1 MPTPHIES
9 KKNQI
14 AEDVLMPGDPLR
26 AKYIAEKFLDDAKL
40 VNRVRNMFAYTGY
53 YKGKRVTVFA
63 SGMGIP
69 SIGIYAYELFEFY
82 NVKRIIRIGSAGS
95 QHKDVRIKDIILSVG
110 AYSLSYYDKLLD
122 GKDKNIVRS
131 SHTLNEKILRT
142 AQKLHRPVVSGLTMT
157 SDVFDVYVD
166 QEKFKSNYPKVN
178 FLAVEMEAFGLFYL
192 GERFKRETACL
203 MTIVDSKYE
212 TKEVS
217 AKERERSLDDMIVL
231 ALESLIN

>member
-9 KKNQI
+9 KKNEI
-14 AEDVLMPGDPLR
+14 AESVLMPGDPLR
-26 AKYIAEKFLDDAKL
+26 AKYIAEKFLTDYKL

-69 SIGIYAYELFEFY
+69 SIGIYAYELFQFY
-82 NVKRIIRIGSAGS
+82 DVKRIIRIGSAGS
-95 QHKDVRIKDIILSVG
+95 QHKDVRVKDVVLSMG

-122 GKDKNIVRS
+122 GTDKNIARS
-131 SHTLNEKILRT
+131 SFQLNEKILKT
-142 AQKLHRPVVSGLTMT
+142 AKKLNMPVVYGLTMT

-166 QEKFKSNYPKVN
+166 YNKFRKNFPNVN

-192 GERFKRETACL
+192 GEKFKRDTACL
-203 MTIVDSKYE
+203 MTVVDSKYE
-212 TKEVS
+212 KKELTS
-217 AKERERSLDDMIVL
+217 EEREKSLDEMIIL
-231 ALESLIN
+231 ALESLI

>member
-9 KKNQI
+9 KKNEI
-14 AEDVLMPGDPLR
+14 AESVLMPGDPLR
-26 AKYIAEKFLDDAKL
+26 AKYIAEKFLTDYKL

-69 SIGIYAYELFEFY
+69 SIGIYAYELFQFY
-82 NVKRIIRIGSAGS
+82 DVKRIIRIGSAGS
-95 QHKDVRIKDIILSVG
+95 QHKDVRVKDVVLSMG

-122 GKDKNIVRS
+122 GTDKNIARS
-131 SHTLNEKILRT
+131 SFQLNEKILKT
-142 AQKLHRPVVSGLTMT
+142 AKKLNMPVVYGLTMT

-166 QEKFKSNYPKVN
+166 YNKFRKNFPNVN

-192 GERFKRETACL
+192 GEKFKRDTACL

-212 TKEVS
+212 KKELTS
-217 AKERERSLDDMIVL
+217 EEREKSLDEMIIL
-231 ALESLIN
+231 ALESLI

>member
-9 KKNQI
+9 KKNEI
-14 AEDVLMPGDPLR
+14 AESVLMPGDPLR
-26 AKYIAEKFLDDAKL
+26 AKYIAEKFLTDYKL

-69 SIGIYAYELFEFY
+69 SIGIYAYELFQFY
-82 NVKRIIRIGSAGS
+82 DVKRIIRIGSAGS
-95 QHKDVRIKDIILSVG
+95 QHKDVRVKDVVLSMG

-122 GKDKNIVRS
+122 GTDKNIARS
-131 SHTLNEKILRT
+131 SFQLNEKILKT
-142 AQKLHRPVVSGLTMT
+142 AKKLNMPLVYGLTMT

-166 QEKFKSNYPKVN
+166 YNKFRKNFPNVN

-192 GERFKRETACL
+192 GEKFKRDTACL

-212 TKEVS
+212 KKELTS
-217 AKERERSLDDMIVL
+217 EEREKSLDEMIIL
-231 ALESLIN
+231 ALESLI

>member
-9 KKNQI
+9 KKNEI
-14 AEDVLMPGDPLR
+14 AESVLMPGDPLR
-26 AKYIAEKFLDDAKL
+26 AKYIAEKFLTDYKL

-69 SIGIYAYELFEFY
+69 SIGIYAYELFQFY
-82 NVKRIIRIGSAGS
+82 DVKRIIRIGSAGS
-95 QHKDVRIKDIILSVG
+95 QHKDVRVKDVVLSMG

-122 GKDKNIVRS
+122 GTDKNIARS
-131 SHTLNEKILRT
+131 SFQLNEKILKT
-142 AQKLHRPVVSGLTMT
+142 AKKLNMPVVYGLTMT

-166 QEKFKSNYPKVN
+166 YNKFRKNFPNVN

-192 GERFKRETACL
+192 GEKFKRDTACL
-203 MTIVDSKYE
+203 MTVVD
-212 TKEVS
+212 
-217 AKERERSLDDMIVL
+217 
-231 ALESLIN
+231 

>member
-9 KKNQI
+9 KKEDI

-26 AKYIAEKFLDDAKL
+26 AKYIAEKFLTDAKL
-40 VNRVRNMFAYTGY
+40 VNRVRNMLAYTGY
-53 YKGKRVTVFA
+53 YKGKRITVFA

-95 QHKDVRIKDIILSVG
+95 SHKDVRVKDVVLSVG

-131 SHTLNEKILRT
+131 SHVLNEKILIT
-142 AQKLHRPVVSGLTMT
+142 AKRLNKPVVAGLTMT
-157 SDVFDVYVD
+157 SDVFDVYAN
-166 QEKFKSNYPKVN
+166 QKKFKANFPKVN

-192 GERFKRETACL
+192 GDRFKRETACL

-212 TKEVS
+212 KGKELSV
-217 AKERERSLDDMIVL
+217 KERERSLDEMILL
-231 ALESLIN
+231 ALESLI

>member
-9 KKNQI
+9 KKNEI
-14 AEDVLMPGDPLR
+14 AENVLMPGDPLR
-26 AKYIAEKFLDDAKL
+26 AKYIAEKFLTDYKL
-40 VNRVRNMFAYTGY
+40 VNKVRNMFAYTGY

-95 QHKDVRIKDIILSVG
+95 QHKDVRVKDVVLSMG

-122 GKDKNIVRS
+122 GKDKNIARS
-131 SHTLNEKILRT
+131 SFALNEKILKT
-142 AQKLHRPVVSGLTMT
+142 AKRLNKPVVYGLTMT
-157 SDVFDVYVD
+157 SDVFDVYAD
-166 QEKFKSNYPKVN
+166 SKKFRSNFPKVN

-192 GERFKRETACL
+192 GEKFKRETACL

-212 TKEVS
+212 KKELTS
-217 AKERERSLDDMIVL
+217 KEREQSLDEMILL
-231 ALESLIN
+231 ALESLI

>member
-9 KKNQI
+9 KKSDI
-14 AEDVLMPGDPLR
+14 AESVLMPGDPLR
-26 AKYIAEKFLDDAKL
+26 AKYIAEKFLTDYKL
-40 VNRVRNMFAYTGY
+40 VNKVRNMLAYTGY

-95 QHKDVRIKDIILSVG
+95 QHKDVRVKDVVLSMG

-122 GKDKNIVRS
+122 GKDKNIARS
-131 SHTLNEKILRT
+131 SFTLNEKILKT
-142 AQKLHRPVVSGLTMT
+142 AKKINKSVIYGLTMT

-166 QEKFKSNYPKVN
+166 YEKFRKNFPNVN

-192 GERFKRETACL
+192 GEKFKRETACL

-212 TKEVS
+212 KKELTS
-217 AKERERSLDDMIVL
+217 EEREKSLDEMIIL
-231 ALESLIN
+231 ALESLI

>member
-9 KKNQI
+9 KKSEI
-14 AEDVLMPGDPLR
+14 AESVLMPGDPLR
-26 AKYIAEKFLDDAKL
+26 AKYIAEKFLTDYKL

-69 SIGIYAYELFEFY
+69 SIGIYAYELFQFY
-82 NVKRIIRIGSAGS
+82 DVKRIIRIGSAGS
-95 QHKDVRIKDIILSVG
+95 QHKDVRVKDVVLSMG

-122 GKDKNIVRS
+122 GTDKNIARS
-131 SHTLNEKILRT
+131 SFQLNEKILKT
-142 AQKLHRPVVSGLTMT
+142 AKKLNIPVVYGLTMT

-166 QEKFKSNYPKVN
+166 YNKFKKNFPNVN

-192 GERFKRETACL
+192 GEKFKRDTACL

-212 TKEVS
+212 KKELTS
-217 AKERERSLDDMIVL
+217 EEREKSLDEMIIL
-231 ALESLIN
+231 ALESLI

>member
-9 KKNQI
+9 KKNEI
-14 AEDVLMPGDPLR
+14 AENVLMPGDPLR
-26 AKYIAEKFLDDAKL
+26 AKYIAEKFLTDYKL
-40 VNRVRNMFAYTGY
+40 VNKVRNMYAYTGY

-95 QHKDVRIKDIILSVG
+95 QHKDVRVKDVVLSMG

-122 GKDKNIVRS
+122 GNDKNIARS
-131 SHTLNEKILRT
+131 SFSLNEKILKT
-142 AQKLHRPVVSGLTMT
+142 AKKLNKPVVYGLTMT

-166 QEKFKSNYPKVN
+166 SEKFRKNFPNVN

-192 GERFKRETACL
+192 GEKFKRETACL
-203 MTIVDSKYE
+203 MTVVDSKYE
-212 TKEVS
+212 KKALTS
-217 AKERERSLDDMIVL
+217 QEREKSLDEMILL
-231 ALESLIN
+231 ALESLI

>member
-9 KKNQI
+9 KKSDI
-14 AEDVLMPGDPLR
+14 AESILMPGDPLR
-26 AKYIAEKFLDDAKL
+26 AKYIAEKFLTDYKL
-40 VNRVRNMFAYTGY
+40 VNKVRNMFAYTGY

-95 QHKDVRIKDIILSVG
+95 QHKDVRVKDVVLSMG
-110 AYSLSYYDKLLD
+110 AYSLSYYDKLLGD
-122 GKDKNIVRS
+122 KDKNIARS
-131 SHTLNEKILRT
+131 SFTLNEKILKT
-142 AQKLHRPVVSGLTMT
+142 AKKINKPVIYGLTMT

-166 QEKFKSNYPKVN
+166 YEKFRKNFPNVN

-192 GERFKRETACL
+192 GEKFKRETACL

-212 TKEVS
+212 KKELTS
-217 AKERERSLDDMIVL
+217 EEREKSLDEMIIL
-231 ALESLIN
+231 ALESLI

>member
-9 KKNQI
+9 KKNEI
-14 AEDVLMPGDPLR
+14 AESVLMPGDPLR
-26 AKYIAEKFLDDAKL
+26 AKYIAEKFLTDYKL

-69 SIGIYAYELFEFY
+69 SIGIYAYELFQFY
-82 NVKRIIRIGSAGS
+82 DVKRIIRIGSAGS
-95 QHKDVRIKDIILSVG
+95 QHEDVRVKDVVLSMG

-122 GKDKNIVRS
+122 GTDKNIARS
-131 SHTLNEKILRT
+131 SFQLNEKILKT
-142 AQKLHRPVVSGLTMT
+142 AKKLNMPVVYGLTMT

-166 QEKFKSNYPKVN
+166 YNKFRKNFPNVN

-192 GERFKRETACL
+192 GEKFKRDTACL
-203 MTIVDSKYE
+203 MTVVDSKYE
-212 TKEVS
+212 KKELTS
-217 AKERERSLDDMIVL
+217 EEREKSLDEMIIL
-231 ALESLIN
+231 ALESLI